1 MSTSMDFDGFWG
13 MVPFDEICTFIV
25 PFVTTESEA
34 LKPRWLFCGG
44 MQQAG
49 RSFFFFSWFGW
60 VGAAFL
66 DARFLMFLLGL
77 AFVVC
82 SKWAAW
88 EALAKKKRTACSKWL
103 LDIPDSVHCA
113 LFGSRRRFRAAQG
126 ARAKRFAIAHGPA
139 YSTVSWCIM
148 CFVNFQHFSA
158 HFIAFTTWCKAA
170 TIQGTVL
177 QFAGMPA
184 VKQSVS
190 FWQLQGWNYWKG
202 IIPRTWRL
210 QTGLG
215 GHNLDCG
222 NM

>member
-1 MSTSMDFDGFWG
+1 MDFGEWFHLTKYAHSSCHSLPLNLRRSNPG
-13 MVPFDEICTFIV
+13 GYPA
-25 PFVTTESEA
+25 EA
-34 LKPRWLFCGG
+34 CSR
-44 MQQAG
+44 QAEG
-49 RSFFFFSWFGW
+49 FFFWW
-60 VGAAFL
+60 ADLVEL
-66 DARFLMFLLGL
+66 VQHTLML
-77 AFVVC
+77 AFSCFC
-82 SKWAAW
+82 SGWHFLCAPG
-88 EALAKKKRTACSKWL
+88 ELLALNGCLTFQTQCIARCLA
-103 LDIPDSVHCA
+103 
-113 LFGSRRRFRAAQG
+113 RRRCRAAQG

-139 YSTVSWCIM
+139 YSTQYSIM
-148 CFVNFQHFSA
+148 CFVNFRHVSA

-202 IIPRTWRL
+202 TIPRTWRL

-222 NM
+222 NI

>member
-34 LKPRWLFCGG
+34 LKPRWLSCGG

-49 RSFFFFSWFGW
+49 RRFFFWW
-60 VGAAFL
+60 ADLVEL
-66 DARFLMFLLGL
+66 VQHTLML
-77 AFVVC
+77 AFSCFC
-82 SKWAAW
+82 SGWHFLCAPG
-88 EALAKKKRTACSKWL
+88 ELLALNGCLTFQTQCIARCLA
-103 LDIPDSVHCA
+103 
-113 LFGSRRRFRAAQG
+113 RRRCRAAQG

-139 YSTVSWCIM
+139 YSTQYSIM
-148 CFVNFQHFSA
+148 CFVNFRHVSA

-202 IIPRTWRL
+202 TIPRTWRL

-222 NM
+222 NI